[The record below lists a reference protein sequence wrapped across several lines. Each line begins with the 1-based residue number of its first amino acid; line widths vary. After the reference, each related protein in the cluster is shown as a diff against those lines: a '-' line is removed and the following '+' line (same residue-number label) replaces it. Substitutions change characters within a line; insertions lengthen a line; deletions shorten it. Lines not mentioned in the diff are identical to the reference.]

1 MTRWEGGIGRRIVL
15 KGKEIPAFAGVTIK
29 AVAAGMTI
37 KAVAGMTIKAFVG
50 LEIEKI
56 YFYLVKFI

>member
-1 MTRWEGGIGRRIVL
+1 
-15 KGKEIPAFAGVTIK
+15 VTIK